1 MKNRKIKLFAGYQF
15 TSDFFN
21 RAELENAVLRSVKLT
36 NDSVFKENIKIFFK
50 PPDLAPGDIILSQII
65 ERIKESD
72 ICIFEIS
79 DGNRNVLFE
88 VGVACGL
95 DIPTILLRNTDSEIP
110 VPSDLSG
117 VMYLRYSDT
126 TELGVSLPSVLI
138 QVVKSL
144 PIRGHLKDPKI
155 SNFIWAGGDSKETV
169 SLIGGEIKSA
179 TSPSD
184 IPGIFY
190 MQSPDVQALVEAG
203 GNLLFQMPDRDVQVM
218 SSGLV
223 KSGDLEQHL
232 VLVGGPRS
240 NSISGQL
247 LQRLSLPWKYELG
260 NHYLPIKERMRTKSL
275 RKGDDKL
282 KPEFE
287 GDNVRRDVALL
298 SFGPNPFNMSKRFLL
313 LSGAFTF
320 GVMGSARSV
329 SMLRQTDRNLSFLS
343 SLCHELKHTEI
354 VQIVMHVD
362 IINDQVVTPDLESA
376 IMEIIR

>member
-1 MKNRKIKLFAGYQF
+1 MRNKNIKLFAGYQF
-15 TSDFFN
+15 TSNFFS
-21 RAELENAVLRSVKLT
+21 RADIESAILRSIKLT
-36 NDSVFKENIKIFFK
+36 NDAVSNENYKIYFK
-50 PPDLAPGDIILSQII
+50 PQDLAPGEVILSQLLV
-65 ERIKESD
+65 RIKESD

-95 DIPTILLRNTDSEIP
+95 GIPTILVRNTNSNIP

-144 PIRGHLKDPKI
+144 PLHRNLRNQKI
-155 SNFIWAGGDSKETV
+155 SNIIWAGSDSKETV

-184 IPGIFY
+184 VPGIFY

-203 GNLLFQMPDRDVQVM
+203 GNLLFQMPDRNVQVL
-218 SSGLV
+218 SSGIV
-223 KSGDLEQHL
+223 KGKDMEEHL

-240 NSISGQL
+240 NSVTGQL

-260 NHYLPIKERMRTKSL
+260 DHKLPIHERMRAKCL
-275 RKGDDKL
+275 RKGDEKL
-282 KPEFE
+282 EPEFE

-313 LSGAFTF
+313 LSGDFTF
-320 GVMGSARSV
+320 GVMGAARSV
-329 SMLRQTDRNLSFLS
+329 SMLRQTDRNLAFLS
-343 SLCHELKHTEI
+343 SLCHDLKHPNI

-362 IINDQVVTPDLESA
+362 VINDQVVTPDLESTK
-376 IMEIIR
+376 IEIIR